1 MNLVMSYEAIKKH
14 VEQKNIKE
22 KDKKNKLDPAKE
34 TNLEALKKE
43 MMERDDEHG
52 RISTLSGKGG
62 NGFDI
67 APPMIDE
74 GR

>member
-1 MNLVMSYEAIKKH
+1 MSYEAIKKH

-52 RISTLSGKGG
+52 RNSTLSGKGG

-67 APPMIDE
+67 APTIDD
-74 GR
+74 GRDVR